1 MGAAL
6 ATIDSIADHRG
17 GTALSGKRSTSEV
30 MHQQDIASPWMQQHA
45 ALISP
50 GTSMLDV
57 ACGHGRHARFFA
69 GRGVSVTAVDRDSGA
84 LAGVASLSGVTTEC
98 RDLEADS
105 WPYAP
110 SSFAAVIVSNY
121 LWRPTFAALLATIRP
136 NGVLLYETFMDG
148 NECYGKPSRPDFLL
162 RSNELLALTREEFRV
177 VAFAEGEEVDAAGQ
191 PLAVKQKIA
200 AIKR

>member
-1 MGAAL
+1 MQTH
-6 ATIDSIADHRG
+6 AT
-17 GTALSGKRSTSEV
+17 LV
-30 MHQQDIASPWMQQHA
+30 
-45 ALISP
+45 LP

-69 GRGVSVTAVDRDSGA
+69 GRGVSVTAVDRDAGA
-84 LAGVASLSGVTTEC
+84 LAIVASSSGVTTEC
-98 RDLEADS
+98 RDLEADA

-110 SSFAAVIVSNY
+110 SSFVAVIVSNY

-148 NECYGKPSRPDFLL
+148 NERYGKPSRPDFLL
-162 RSNELLALTREEFRV
+162 RSNELLALTRDEFRV
-177 VAFAEGEEVDAAGQ
+177 VAFAEGEELDAAGQ

-200 AIKR
+200 AVKR